1 MTQTAAAR
9 ALVREATPREIAA
22 WDELVTQFTNHR
34 LVHRAAWIRSLE
46 RSGVGQPLWLVFEYN
61 GDVAGC
67 LPGLLVRLGPI
78 RLFGSPLEGWQTVS
92 LGPAF
97 DPARLTTADMMKTLV
112 PYLEHRHGVHHVE
125 LMSRDLDPADMVAAG
140 FREHHVVTYRVPLH
154 VDDPAATLRAFK
166 ESARRNVR
174 RAAKLGLVVQF
185 EDDESFVDEHYD
197 QLCEVY
203 ARNGVVVPFG
213 KRRVLECFRHMR
225 AAGQLIAVSVRLPD
239 AATRIATGMFFQ
251 DGRELLLWTWTH
263 RTRYRWY
270 RATELMTWTVMQR
283 AMAAG
288 CTSIDFMGGGD
299 FKAKLGGEPELSKSR
314 WIRSRYRWLTA
325 ARSAAAHGYRWQQA
339 LRGRLGQL
347 RLAIADRL
355 PGNGG
360 RSDLPAHEAGA

>member
-1 MTQTAAAR
+1 
-9 ALVREATPREIAA
+9 
-22 WDELVTQFTNHR
+22 
-34 LVHRAAWIRSLE
+34 
-46 RSGVGQPLWLVFEYN
+46 
-61 GDVAGC
+61 
-67 LPGLLVRLGPI
+67 
-78 RLFGSPLEGWQTVS
+78 
-92 LGPAF
+92 
-97 DPARLTTADMMKTLV
+97 
-112 PYLEHRHGVHHVE
+112 
-125 LMSRDLDPADMVAAG
+125 
-140 FREHHVVTYRVPLH
+140 
-154 VDDPAATLRAFK
+154 
-166 ESARRNVR
+166 VR

-185 EDDESFVDEHYD
+185 EEDESFVDEHYD

-225 AAGQLIAVSVRLPD
+225 AAGQLLAVSVRLPR
-239 AATRIATGMFFQ
+239 TTTCIATGMFFQ

-347 RLAIADRL
+347 RLALADRL
-355 PGNGG
+355 AGNGEG
-360 RSDLPAHEAGA
+360 SGMPAHGVGA

>member
-34 LVHRAAWIRSLE
+34 VVHRAAWMRSLE
-46 RSGVGQPLWLVFEYN
+46 LSGFGKPLWLLFECD

-97 DPARLTTADMMKTLV
+97 DPARLTTADMMETLV
-112 PYLEHRHGVHHVE
+112 PYLEHRHGVHHIE

-140 FREHHVVTYRVPLH
+140 FREDHVVTYRVPLH

-203 ARNGVVVPFG
+203 ARNGVAVPFG

-347 RLAIADRL
+347 RLTLENRL
-355 PGNGG
+355 AGNGG
-360 RSDLPAHEAGA
+360 GSDMPAHGAGA